1 MLTLEDLENKKIA
14 EEAFTK
20 LQKSFAKQFT
30 FHKYGNCVLTSDK
43 LLLLEE
49 SVANEA
55 LATSFLF
62 IDPDLDNENEQKF
75 KTIEVLTYK
84 ELLSDIEKCWESAF
98 TEENKEQNEFINVLQ
113 RQEKLFNLIAE
124 TINKRFNTNKLLLK
138 KFIKV
143 LYSTATESGQIIENI
158 TDVQDLYFEK
168 IKNLESIN
176 LYYHLSLYSLYISK
190 KKSL

>member
-14 EEAFTK
+14 EEAFAK

-43 LLLLEE
+43 FLLLEE

-75 KTIEVLTYK
+75 KAIEVLTYK
-84 ELLSDIEKCWESAF
+84 ELLSDIEKCWELAF

-124 TINKRFNTNKLLLK
+124 IINKRFNTNKFLLK

-158 TDVQDLYFEK
+158 TDVQDSYFEK